1 MNPGRHPRAARAET
15 NGSQEA
21 LQKKDGNQVALQKKG
36 VASQTWRKTDGE
48 AKADAGEVVVDTEVG
63 EIIAAGG
70 DAVRTPGVL

>member
-1 MNPGRHPRAARAET
+1 MSPGRYLRAARAET
-15 NGSQEA
+15 NGSQE
-21 LQKKDGNQVALQKKG
+21 VSQKKG

-48 AKADAGEVVVDTEVG
+48 AKADAVEVVVDTEMG